1 MEYNKIGLWTKGY
14 IEALMTGDEVS
25 KEQLETLIEKIREM
39 IDEQE
44 KNEGYQRTEGTD
56 DLPF

>member
-1 MEYNKIGLWTKGY
+1 MEYNKIGLWAKGY

-25 KEQLETLIEKIREM
+25 KGQLETLIEKIREM

-44 KNEGYQRTEGTD
+44 EPEDYQRPEGTD